1 MLAGWFSG
9 WDCLAEAEVAPS
21 TIYVR
26 SHPPCSSG
34 AGSSLRVVY
43 ARSQVRVVDRGWC
56 CFQSEAMA
64 PSFGRVCDAL
74 CAVFHV
80 FVSGAASL
88 SPLLVAR

>member
-1 MLAGWFSG
+1 VELLM
-9 WDCLAEAEVAPS
+9 EAEVACS
-21 TIYVR
+21 GIYVR

-56 CFQSEAMA
+56 CFQSEAVGLT

-74 CAVFHV
+74 GAVFHLL
-80 FVSGAASL
+80 FSPAVSL
-88 SPLLVAR
+88 WLLLVAR